1 LERVY
6 QVDATNIVE
15 KHTFGQTD
23 MLVSTLGLGGQELGN
38 LSDEDARLL
47 INQIL
52 DAGINVIDTAE
63 CYGRSEELIGRAAA
77 SRREQYYIFT
87 KCGHAN
93 ADEADLPDWHP
104 HLLERNIERS
114 LRRLQTDHID
124 LIQLHSC
131 SLQTLQQGAVIEVL
145 QRARQAGKVR
155 YIGYSGDREA
165 ARYAV
170 TCGAFDAL
178 QTSINMAD
186 QEAIDVLLPQA
197 RARRI
202 GIIAKRSLANAAW
215 DAQHREADPI
225 ADGYWHRL
233 QKLDYAFLKQ
243 SPAEIASIA
252 LRFTASVLGIDIINV
267 GITNPGRIQQ
277 NLAVLAEGPL
287 PEPLYNSMRSRWRT
301 VTRWRKFL
309 PGGHRGW
316 HAWV

>member
-1 LERVY
+1 M
-6 QVDATNIVE
+6 NIAE

-23 MLVSTLGLGGQELGN
+23 MQVSTLGFGGQELGDM
-38 LSDEDARLL
+38 SEEDASLL
-47 INQIL
+47 INQAL

-63 CYGRSEELIGRAAA
+63 CYGRSEEFIGRAAS

-93 ADEADLPDWHP
+93 ADDTDLPDWHP
-104 HLLERNIERS
+104 HLLERSIERS

-124 LIQLHSC
+124 LMQLHSC
-131 SLQTLQQGAVIEVL
+131 SLQILKQGAVIEVL

-170 TCGAFDAL
+170 TYGAFDAL

-186 QEAIDVLLPQA
+186 QEAIDTLLPLA
-197 RARRI
+197 KARRM
-202 GIIAKRSLANAAW
+202 GIIAKRPLTNAAW
-215 DAQHREADPI
+215 NAEHRRADPI

-243 SPAEIASIA
+243 SPEEIAHVA
-252 LRFTASVLGIDIINV
+252 LRFTASVPGTDIINV
-267 GITNPGRIQQ
+267 GTTNPGRMQQ
-277 NLAVLAEGPL
+277 NLATLAEGPL
-287 PEPLYNSMRSRWRT
+287 PEPLYNSMRSRWRA
-301 VTRWRKFL
+301 VTRWRKVL

-316 HAWV
+316 HAWI

>member
-1 LERVY
+1 
-6 QVDATNIVE
+6 VDLMDISK
-15 KHTFGQTD
+15 KHNFGQTD
-23 MLVSTLGLGGQELGN
+23 MRVSRLGLGGQELGG
-38 LSDEDARLL
+38 LPDEEAGLL
-47 INQIL
+47 INQAL

-63 CYGRSEELIGRAAA
+63 CYGRSEELIGRAVG

-87 KCGHAN
+87 KCGHTN
-93 ADEADLPDWHP
+93 TGETDLPDWHP
-104 HLLERNIERS
+104 WLLERSIERS
-114 LRRLQTDHID
+114 LRRLKTDHID

-131 SLQTLQQGAVIEVL
+131 SLQVLKQGDAIAALQQ
-145 QRARQAGKVR
+145 ARQAGKVR

-170 TCGAFDAL
+170 RCGIFDAL
-178 QTSINMAD
+178 QTSINIAD
-186 QEAIDVLLPQA
+186 QEAIDILLPQA
-197 RARRI
+197 EARHM

-215 DAQHREADPI
+215 HEERRQADPI

-252 LRFTASVLGIDIINV
+252 LRFTASVPGIAVINI
-267 GITNPGRIQQ
+267 GTTNPKRIQQ
-277 NLAVLAEGPL
+277 NLAALAEGPL
-287 PEPLYNSMRSRWRT
+287 PEPLYNDMRSLWHM

-316 HAWV
+316 HAWI